1 MRVSRHSKRSRGRLS
16 DAYEIQQYS
25 EIDAMTYMTD
35 TILIILSVAFLLLA
49 GFSIPFFLQLWR
61 AAKGMDL
68 TLQTLNQKLPVIMKN
83 VEEITTNANLTTT
96 TVHRQVE
103 DLSLT
108 LQKIQGTLNLLVGV
122 EEILRRS
129 VHLSFVRK
137 VRTSVGVA
145 KGIRVFLDHLVRK
158 RT

>member
-1 MRVSRHSKRSRGRLS
+1 
-16 DAYEIQQYS
+16 
-25 EIDAMTYMTD
+25 MTTMTD
-35 TILIILSVAFLLLA
+35 TILIILGVAFLLLA

-61 AAKGMDL
+61 VTKGMTL
-68 TLQTLNQKLPVIMKN
+68 TLRTLNQNLPVIMKN
-83 VEEITTNANLTTT
+83 VEEITTNVNLTTT

-108 LQKIQGTLNLLVGV
+108 LQKIQGTINLLVGV

-137 VRTSVGVA
+137 VRTSAAVA
-145 KGIRVFLDHLVRK
+145 KGIRVFLDHLMSK

>member
-1 MRVSRHSKRSRGRLS
+1 
-16 DAYEIQQYS
+16 
-25 EIDAMTYMTD
+25 MTD
-35 TILIILSVAFLLLA
+35 TVLIVLSVAFLALV
-49 GFSIPFFLQLWR
+49 GFSIPFFMQLWR
-61 AAKGMDL
+61 VTKGLDL
-68 TLQTLNQKLPVIMKN
+68 TLRTLNQNLPVIMKN
-83 VEEITTNANLTTT
+83 VEEITTNVNMTTT

-108 LQKIQGTLNLLVGV
+108 LQKIQGTLNLIVGV

-137 VRTSVGVA
+137 VRTSAAVV
-145 KGIRVFLDHLVRK
+145 KGIRVFVDRLVNK

>member
-1 MRVSRHSKRSRGRLS
+1 
-16 DAYEIQQYS
+16 
-25 EIDAMTYMTD
+25 MTTMTD
-35 TILIILSVAFLLLA
+35 TILIILSIAFLLLA

-61 AAKGMDL
+61 AAKGMAL
-68 TLQTLNQKLPVIMKN
+68 TLKTLNQTLPVIMKN
-83 VEEITTNANLTTT
+83 VEEITTNVNLTTT

-122 EEILRRS
+122 EEILRRN
-129 VHLSFVRK
+129 VHLTFAK
-137 VRTSVGVA
+137 NLRTSAAIA
-145 KGIRVFLDHLVRK
+145 KGIRVFLDHLVSK

>member
-1 MRVSRHSKRSRGRLS
+1 
-16 DAYEIQQYS
+16 
-25 EIDAMTYMTD
+25 MTNITD
-35 TILIILSVAFLLLA
+35 TILIILGVAFLLLA

-61 AAKGMDL
+61 VVKGMAL
-68 TLQTLNQKLPVIMKN
+68 TLQTLNQNLPAIMKN
-83 VEEITTNANLTTT
+83 VEEITTNVNQTTT

-108 LQKIQGTLNLLVGV
+108 LKKIQGTINLIVGV

-137 VRTSVGVA
+137 VRTSAAVA
-145 KGIRVFLDHLVRK
+145 KGIQAFLAHLMSK
-158 RT
+158 QT

>member
-1 MRVSRHSKRSRGRLS
+1 
-16 DAYEIQQYS
+16 
-25 EIDAMTYMTD
+25 
-35 TILIILSVAFLLLA
+35 
-49 GFSIPFFLQLWR
+49 
-61 AAKGMDL
+61 
-68 TLQTLNQKLPVIMKN
+68 MKN
-83 VEEITTNANLTTT
+83 VEEITTNVNLTTT

-108 LQKIQGTLNLLVGV
+108 LQKIQGTLNLIVGV

-137 VRTSVGVA
+137 VRTSAAVA
-145 KGIRVFLDHLVRK
+145 KGIRVFLDHLVSK